1 MRHNNPEL
9 ILSFLVAQ
17 DEKGQPRQL
26 EIHLTPRKEPWT
38 AEERF
43 LWFLRRQHELYK
55 PALLGN
61 YLPDLR
67 LVRYEFPE
75 GIGCPNNIRQFD
87 EDNSLVQKFI
97 RENKGNI
104 QNDIPLR
111 AMEYIYGGDEEKYL
125 PLLVTSKLANYLH
138 AQPGIKAFSQAQ
150 DVCNDDPSRTLTA
163 VETAKGVLLFEYSG
177 YGKECRGAYTQHL
190 ANRFFTPEGQSLEY
204 VNLYKMDHPGKD
216 VLRSFQ
222 NAPNAFSLYSG
233 LFLPDKAHYLD
244 ASVLRGAR
252 MDRSHR
258 IEPTFDAF
266 RQFASSYGL
275 TTDVANTHI
284 LRLLSLRETGG
295 IYGME
300 RSTNYIPFVYKN
312 SFDDLSD
319 KLKKVPQENRSEQ
332 NRIRKTIEEKADYIL
347 KRDYELFSN
356 ERQMKEAEPV
366 ISLQT
371 PKGAVYLP
379 ITEEGAKYKRFY
391 LQYLADEFFTPP
403 VRSLQ
408 RVREFYIS
416 NPNRSTTEYMRKHLE
431 FFKSAPSYTQLEK
444 MPLYPIPQ
452 SELLAKGGYPLEATY
467 HAFRN
472 FTQDY
477 HLDIAPVNK
486 HVSDLLF
493 IREYGL
499 PANFRTDTEYDRFP
513 HKADFQEV
521 DGEMAKLQSRKGYG
535 DKDFYTVQNKQQ
547 HLADRLLKECYGV
560 SCPPLRLTGPAPGQK
575 AARDASEKKTTRKP
589 RL

>member
-1 MRHNNPEL
+1 M
-9 ILSFLVAQ
+9 
-17 DEKGQPRQL
+17 
-26 EIHLTPRKEPWT
+26 

-43 LWFLRRQHELYK
+43 IWFLRRQHELYK
-55 PALLGN
+55 PSVLEN
-61 YLPDLR
+61 YLPDLQ

-75 GIGCPNNIRQFD
+75 GVRCPDNIRRFD
-87 EDNSLVQKFI
+87 EDNSRIQEFI

-104 QNDIPLR
+104 QNDVSLR
-111 AMEYIYGGDEEKYL
+111 AIEYIYGGDEEKYL
-125 PLLVTSKLANYLH
+125 PLLVTSKLADYLH

-177 YGKECRGAYTQHL
+177 YGKECCRAYTQHL

-216 VLRSFQ
+216 VLQSFQ

-233 LFLPDKAHYLD
+233 FFLPDKAQYLD
-244 ASVLRGAR
+244 ASILRLTR

-266 RQFASSYGL
+266 RQFTSSYGL
-275 TTDVANTHI
+275 TTDVVNTHI

-312 SFDDLSD
+312 SFDDLMD
-319 KLKKVPQENRSEQ
+319 KLKKVPQEDRNEQ
-332 NRIRKTIEEKADYIL
+332 NRIKKTIEEKADYIL

-356 ERQMKEAEPV
+356 ESRMQEVEPV

-371 PKGAVYLP
+371 SKGAVYLP
-379 ITEEGAKYKRFY
+379 VTDEGVKYKRFY
-391 LQYLADEFFTPP
+391 LQYLADGFFTPP
-403 VRSLQ
+403 VQSLQ

-416 NPNRSTTEYMRKHLE
+416 NPNRSTAEYMRKHLE
-431 FFKSAPSYTQLEK
+431 FFRSSPTFMQLEK
-444 MPLYPIPQ
+444 MPLYPILQ
-452 SELLAKGGYPLEATY
+452 SEALIKGGYPLEATC
-467 HAFRN
+467 HAFGN

-477 HLDIAPVNK
+477 HLDISPVNK

-499 PANFRTDTEYDRFP
+499 PADFSTNTEYDRFP
-513 HKADFQEV
+513 YKDDFREL
-521 DGEMAKLQSRKGYG
+521 DGEMARLQSRKGYG
-535 DKDFYTVQNKQQ
+535 NKDFYAVQNKQQ
-547 HLADRLLKECYGV
+547 HLADKLLKERYGIT
-560 SCPPLRLTGPAPGQK
+560 CPPLQLTGPAPGQK
-575 AARDASEKKTTRKP
+575 AARNASEKRTTRKP

>member
-1 MRHNNPEL
+1 M
-9 ILSFLVAQ
+9 
-17 DEKGQPRQL
+17 
-26 EIHLTPRKEPWT
+26 

-43 LWFLRRQHELYK
+43 IWFLRKQHELYK
-55 PALLGN
+55 PALLEN
-61 YLPDLR
+61 YLPDLQ

-75 GIGCPNNIRQFD
+75 GVRCPDNIRRFD
-87 EDNSLVQKFI
+87 EDNSRVQEFI

-104 QNDIPLR
+104 QNDVSLR
-111 AMEYIYGGDEEKYL
+111 AMEYIYGRDEEKYL
-125 PLLVTSKLANYLH
+125 PLLVTSKLADYLH

-177 YGKECRGAYTQHL
+177 YGKECCKAYTQHL

-216 VLRSFQ
+216 VLQSFQ

-233 LFLPDKAHYLD
+233 FFLPDKAQYLD
-244 ASVLRGAR
+244 ASILRLTR

-266 RQFASSYGL
+266 RQFTSSYGL
-275 TTDVANTHI
+275 TTDVVNTHI

-312 SFDDLSD
+312 SFDDLPD
-319 KLKKVPQENRSEQ
+319 KLKKVPQEDRNEQ
-332 NRIRKTIEEKADYIL
+332 NRIKKTIEEKADYIL

-356 ERQMKEAEPV
+356 ESRMKEAEPV

-371 PKGAVYLP
+371 SKGAVYLP
-379 ITEEGAKYKRFY
+379 VTDEGAKYKRFY
-391 LQYLADEFFTPP
+391 LQYLADGFFTPS

-431 FFKSAPSYTQLEK
+431 FFRSSPTFMQLEK
-444 MPLYPIPQ
+444 MPLYPILQ
-452 SELLAKGGYPLEATY
+452 SEALTKGGYPLEATY
-467 HAFRN
+467 HAFGN

-477 HLDIAPVNK
+477 HLDISSVNK

-499 PANFRTDTEYDRFP
+499 PADFRTNTEYDRFP
-513 HKADFQEV
+513 YKNDFREV
-521 DGEMAKLQSRKGYG
+521 DREMARLQSRKGYG
-535 DKDFYTVQNKQQ
+535 NKDFYTVQNKQQ
-547 HLADRLLKECYGV
+547 HLADKLLKERYGV
-560 SCPPLRLTGPAPGQK
+560 TCPPLQLTGPAPGQK
-575 AARDASEKKTTRKP
+575 AARNASEKRTARKP

>member
-1 MRHNNPEL
+1 M
-9 ILSFLVAQ
+9 
-17 DEKGQPRQL
+17 
-26 EIHLTPRKEPWT
+26 

-55 PALLGN
+55 PSVLEN
-61 YLPDLR
+61 YLPDLQ

-75 GIGCPNNIRQFD
+75 GVRCPDNIRRFD
-87 EDNSLVQKFI
+87 EDNSRIQEFI

-104 QNDIPLR
+104 QNDVSLR
-111 AMEYIYGGDEEKYL
+111 AIEYIYGGDEEKYL
-125 PLLVTSKLANYLH
+125 PLLVTSKLADYLH

-177 YGKECRGAYTQHL
+177 YGKECCRVYTQHL

-216 VLRSFQ
+216 VLQSFQ

-233 LFLPDKAHYLD
+233 FFLPDKVQYLD
-244 ASVLRGAR
+244 ASILRQTR

-266 RQFASSYGL
+266 RQFTSSYGL
-275 TTDVANTHI
+275 TTDVVNTHI

-300 RSTNYIPFVYKN
+300 RPTNYIPFVYKN
-312 SFDDLSD
+312 SFDDLLD
-319 KLKKVPQENRSEQ
+319 KLKKVPQEDRNEQ
-332 NRIRKTIEEKADYIL
+332 NRIKKTIEEKADYIL

-356 ERQMKEAEPV
+356 ESRMKEVEPV

-371 PKGAVYLP
+371 SKGAVYLP
-379 ITEEGAKYKRFY
+379 VTDEGAKYKRFY
-391 LQYLADEFFTPP
+391 LQYLADGFFTPP
-403 VRSLQ
+403 VQSLQ

-431 FFKSAPSYTQLEK
+431 FFRSSPTFMQLAK
-444 MPLYPIPQ
+444 MPLYPILQ
-452 SELLAKGGYPLEATY
+452 SEALTKGGYPLEATC
-467 HAFRN
+467 HAFGN

-477 HLDIAPVNK
+477 HLDISPLNK

-499 PANFRTDTEYDRFP
+499 PADFKTNTEYDRFP
-513 HKADFQEV
+513 HKDDFREV
-521 DGEMAKLQSRKGYG
+521 DEEMTRLQSQKGYSN
-535 DKDFYTVQNKQQ
+535 KDFYTIQNRQQ

-560 SCPPLRLTGPAPGQK
+560 SCPPLQLTGPTPGQK
-575 AARDASEKKTTRKP
+575 AARNASEKKTTHKP
-589 RL
+589 RI

>member
-1 MRHNNPEL
+1 M
-9 ILSFLVAQ
+9 
-17 DEKGQPRQL
+17 
-26 EIHLTPRKEPWT
+26 

-55 PALLGN
+55 PSVLEN
-61 YLPDLR
+61 YLPDLQ

-75 GIGCPNNIRQFD
+75 GVRCPDNIRRFD
-87 EDNSLVQKFI
+87 EDNSRIQEFI

-104 QNDIPLR
+104 QNDVSLR
-111 AMEYIYGGDEEKYL
+111 AIEYIYGGDEEKYL
-125 PLLVTSKLANYLH
+125 PLLVTSKLADYLH

-177 YGKECRGAYTQHL
+177 YGKECCRAYIQHL

-216 VLRSFQ
+216 VLQSFQ

-233 LFLPDKAHYLD
+233 FFLPDKVQYLD
-244 ASVLRGAR
+244 ASILRQTR

-266 RQFASSYGL
+266 RQFTSSYGL
-275 TTDVANTHI
+275 TTDVVNTHI

-312 SFDDLSD
+312 SFDDLLD
-319 KLKKVPQENRSEQ
+319 KLKKVPQEDRNEQ
-332 NRIRKTIEEKADYIL
+332 NRIKKTIEEKADYIL

-356 ERQMKEAEPV
+356 ESRMKEVEPV

-371 PKGAVYLP
+371 SKGAVYLP
-379 ITEEGAKYKRFY
+379 VTDEGAKYKRFY
-391 LQYLADEFFTPP
+391 LQYLADGFFTPP
-403 VRSLQ
+403 VQSLQ

-431 FFKSAPSYTQLEK
+431 FFRSSPTFMQLAK
-444 MPLYPIPQ
+444 MPLYPILQ
-452 SELLAKGGYPLEATY
+452 SEALTKGGYPLEATC
-467 HAFRN
+467 HAFGN

-477 HLDIAPVNK
+477 HLDISPLNK

-499 PANFRTDTEYDRFP
+499 PADFKTNTEYDRFL
-513 HKADFQEV
+513 HKDDFREV
-521 DGEMAKLQSRKGYG
+521 DEEMTRLQSQKGYSN
-535 DKDFYTVQNKQQ
+535 KDFYTIQNRQQ

-560 SCPPLRLTGPAPGQK
+560 SCPPLQLTGPTPGQK
-575 AARDASEKKTTRKP
+575 AARNASEKKTTHKP
-589 RL
+589 RI